1 MLRLIFYMSK
11 PTELGSLK
19 IGSYILLPVSDQ
31 PTGDP
36 CRITEYDTSKPGK
49 HGAAKARIVAVGVFD
64 GQKRP
69 HVGPVSMQVHVP
81 LIDKRAG
88 QIVSITGSN
97 FQLMDSE
104 TFETFDADL
113 VDEEI
118 EGKLQQG
125 QDIEYWKVMDRIKI
139 MRIKSS

>member
-1 MLRLIFYMSK
+1 MSK

-36 CRITEYDTSKPGK
+36 CRITEFDTSKPGK
-49 HGAAKARIVAVGVFD
+49 HGAAKARIVGVGVFD

-88 QIVSITGSN
+88 QIISVTGSN

-104 TFETFDADL
+104 SFETFDADL

-125 QDIEYWKVMDRIKI
+125 QDIEYWNVMSRIKI

>member
-1 MLRLIFYMSK
+1 MSK

-49 HGAAKARIVAVGVFD
+49 HGAANARIVAVGVFD

-81 LIDKRAG
+81 LIDKRVG
-88 QIVSITGSN
+88 QIISITGSN

-125 QDIEYWKVMDRIKI
+125 QDIEYWNVMGRIKI